1 MERRKVNRKI
11 WDDDSDTQQF
21 SARSGMMD
29 TIPMRYSGLLGYAFT
44 SEKWRWPVMK
54 QGLNLR
60 RSSENLWKTDFHSN
74 FVLWY
79 TTYLTRIDNVL
90 CMLLSFY
97 SRSQKLLQNQM
108 CSVMSL
114 LVTIHRSHWIL
125 LMNLI
130 LVFSCLQWFLVY
142 ASVSVACPKV
152 RQKLHWAVFSGAR
165 EGRKRNCCRV
175 QVKDH
180 VSVLWCWC

>member
-1 MERRKVNRKI
+1 MRRWHGHSAIFSQIRDDGHNTNEILWATGLCFHIRKVALASHEAGVEFKKI
-11 WDDDSDTQQF
+11 
-21 SARSGMMD
+21 
-29 TIPMRYSGLLGYAFT
+29 
-44 SEKWRWPVMK
+44 
-54 QGLNLR
+54 
-60 RSSENLWKTDFHSN
+60 LWKFIKNWFS
-74 FVLWY
+74 FK
-79 TTYLTRIDNVL
+79 L
-90 CMLLSFY
+90 CPVIYHIPHIWRELIMYYVCFY
-97 SRSQKLLQNQM
+97 SRSQKPLQNQM

-142 ASVSVACPKV
+142 AGVSVACPKV

>member
-1 MERRKVNRKI
+1 MRRWHGHSAIFSQIRDDGHNTNEILWATGLCFHTTKVVLASHEAGVEFKKI
-11 WDDDSDTQQF
+11 
-21 SARSGMMD
+21 
-29 TIPMRYSGLLGYAFT
+29 
-44 SEKWRWPVMK
+44 
-54 QGLNLR
+54 
-60 RSSENLWKTDFHSN
+60 LWKFIKKKLIFIQTLSCDIP
-74 FVLWY
+74 Y
-79 TTYLTRIDNVL
+79 TTYLTRIDMYYV
-90 CMLLSFY
+90 CFY
-97 SRSQKLLQNQM
+97 SRSQKPLQNQM

-152 RQKLHWAVFSGAR
+152 RQKLHWAVFSGAKQ
-165 EGRKRNCCRV
+165 GRKRNCCRV